1 LIGIYIN
8 LDNIF
13 ELMPRKEIYE
23 AGKWVVIII
32 GIGKLVDMLFGP
44 SSEIIVLSK
53 YYWFNIILI
62 LFLAV
67 TVIIAN
73 NLLIPLYGINGAA
86 IGAALALISF
96 NAIKYV
102 FILVTLKMQ
111 PFQFASIKVMAIA
124 LVVLAIHLLLPKI
137 NNAFLDIIFRSGVIT
152 VVYAGL
158 IFLSKASPDGNA
170 FIRNMIKKFSN

>member
-1 LIGIYIN
+1 
-8 LDNIF
+8 
-13 ELMPRKEIYE
+13 
-23 AGKWVVIII
+23 VII
-32 GIGKLVDMLFGP
+32 GIGKLADMLFGP

-62 LFLAV
+62 SFLAV

-73 NLLIPLYGINGAA
+73 NILIPIYGINGAA
-86 IGAALALISF
+86 IGAAFALISF

-111 PFQFASIKVMAIA
+111 PFQVDSIKVLAIA
-124 LVVLAIHLLLPKI
+124 GLVLAIHFILPRV
-137 NNAFLDIIFRSGVIT
+137 NNPFLDIIYRSGVIT

-158 IFLSKASPDGNA
+158 IFVLKASPDGNA
-170 FIRNMIKKFSN
+170 FLKKVIKRFF